1 MPNATVTA
9 SAQRYAAAA
18 FALAREE
25 GDFDAWQ
32 RPLDEVRALMEAPE
46 ARVALTSPVVRPE
59 EKRAVVEQLVPG
71 MPVLVRNLVNLMI
84 ERDRADLL
92 PQVAQAFRDLT
103 NQERGVVTADVTT
116 AIPLDPETEQT
127 VARRLGEYLGRD
139 PGHLVIRSRVDPGVI
154 GGVVARVG
162 DTLIDDSVRGRLER
176 LRRALVG

>member
-1 MPNATVTA
+1 MSNPAVTA

-18 FALAREE
+18 FALARDE
-25 GDFDAWQ
+25 GDLESWQ
-32 RPLDEVRALMEAPE
+32 RPLDEISSLMDVPA

-59 EKRAVVEQLVPG
+59 EKRAVIQQLVPD
-71 MPVLVRNLVNLMI
+71 MPHLVRNLVNLMI

-92 PQVAQAFRDLT
+92 PQVARAFRELT
-103 NQERGVVTADVTT
+103 NQERGIVTADVTT
-116 AIPLDPETEQT
+116 AVPLDQETEQT

-139 PGHLVIRSRVDPGVI
+139 PGHLVIRSRVDPSII

-162 DTLIDDSVRGRLER
+162 DTLIDDSVHGRIER